1 MAVLL
6 TQSWDVI
13 QGKEDEYRTF
23 ITSEFLPGLAATGL
37 APVGGY
43 FVEVGT
49 GPRIIA
55 VQRGTATDEL
65 CRVFGETEFK
75 QMVLR
80 LKSLVGHYRAALL
93 EPLGKM
99 KQEDY
104 TIPGGAWKFN
114 QYYDLR
120 PGMKRE
126 YGRYV
131 MDEYFPAIESL
142 GYVEVTGGWNVTLG
156 GVSEITA
163 ELTFNDPTDIGRML
177 TDREFRHASGRLQ
190 AEFVTNYQNK
200 ILRCTERFDE
210 PLWFRL

>member
-55 VQRGTATDEL
+55 VQRGTDTDEL

-131 MDEYFPAIESL
+131 MDEYHRKPGL
-142 GYVEVTGGWNVTLG
+142 CGGHGRVER
-156 GVSEITA
+156 
-163 ELTFNDPTDIGRML
+163 DPRRRQRDHCGTHFQRP
-177 TDREFRHASGRLQ
+177 DRYRPNANRSR
-190 AEFVTNYQNK
+190 
-200 ILRCTERFDE
+200 I
-210 PLWFRL
+210 